1 MKKTIWLLLLFFLV
15 CFPGYSS
22 DLTDYLQQQPTV
34 EKVELFGP
42 NPFFGEA
49 VRFFIRQPLDHKD
62 PGKGSFLQ
70 RVFVSVRDRE
80 RPVILV
86 TEGYAATYGG
96 NPRYINELCPILD
109 ASQVV
114 VEHRYFGESWPE
126 ERDWQYLSVENAA
139 GDHHRVVMLL
149 KPWFAEKWINTGISK
164 GGQTALL
171 HRMFFPGDVDLT
183 VSYVAPM
190 NFAVEDG
197 RHERY
202 IAREPGTREVRRK
215 VKAFQKEVLHRR
227 DSLMPLF
234 EKWVSE
240 KKFTF
245 RLPVTEIF
253 DYSVLEYSF
262 SFWQWGRDPKT
273 IPVASGSD
281 TEIFNHWME
290 VSDPG
295 YFSLEEQERM
305 GSFFVQAARELGYY
319 GYETRPFRKILKIST
334 AKDYLFRL
342 FLPDGYL
349 PEFDPEPAFRTQ
361 RFLNTTNLPMLF
373 IYGKDDPWTASG
385 VIVPKKSAVLKV
397 VQKGGSHRTRIASL
411 SEENKQRVLEMME
424 EVVGLPAP
432 ALVPDN

>member
-1 MKKTIWLLLLFFLV
+1 
-15 CFPGYSS
+15 
-22 DLTDYLQQQPTV
+22 
-34 EKVELFGP
+34 
-42 NPFFGEA
+42 
-49 VRFFIRQPLDHKD
+49 
-62 PGKGSFLQ
+62 
-70 RVFVSVRDRE
+70 
-80 RPVILV
+80 
-86 TEGYAATYGG
+86 
-96 NPRYINELCPILD
+96 
-109 ASQVV
+109 
-114 VEHRYFGESWPE
+114 
-126 ERDWQYLSVENAA
+126 
-139 GDHHRVVMLL
+139 
-149 KPWFAEKWINTGISK
+149 
-164 GGQTALL
+164 
-171 HRMFFPGDVDLT
+171 
-183 VSYVAPM
+183 
-190 NFAVEDG
+190 
-197 RHERY
+197 
-202 IAREPGTREVRRK
+202 
-215 VKAFQKEVLHRR
+215 
-227 DSLMPLF
+227 
-234 EKWVSE
+234 
-240 KKFTF
+240 
-245 RLPVTEIF
+245 
-253 DYSVLEYSF
+253 
-262 SFWQWGRDPKT
+262 
-273 IPVASGSD
+273 VASGSD